1 MIRIAMIAHLSE
13 LSGAGTAL
21 VEKAAH
27 LNPSKFQV
35 ILVLPGDGPLWEFAQ
50 QRNLNV
56 RIIPNSESSIGDSH
70 WRRKT
75 NLLIGRLRYIVNLRR
90 FFKDE
95 RIQVA
100 FVNSTASVFA
110 GIAGRLAKIPVFW
123 MVHEVL
129 DTPSRATRLKM
140 RIVKLLSNAMAWDSN
155 LGKALFPPSSGIP
168 HIVFPNYV
176 DTNRFQYHAKT
187 VLPNKIR
194 TVLCNGPF
202 PRKGADVF
210 LKAARIVASSTTVP
224 CRFVLVGPELQAHKA
239 FCEEL
244 HQTAGSPELSGRVEF
259 MGIRKD
265 IPQLLANADVFVSA
279 SRNEAWPII
288 VLEAMACGTPV
299 VCTSVG
305 DCSIM
310 TGTDNERGLLVPSND
325 PEAMA
330 LAIVRCLE
338 HPEEA
343 ARRAEGAY
351 RWVCRTCSGPEY
363 WRPLEDLLE
372 KIVTG

>member
-27 LNPSKFQV
+27 LDTSKFQV
-35 ILVLPGDGPLWEFAQ
+35 ILVLPGDGPLWEFAK

-56 RIIPNSESSIGDSH
+56 CIVPNSESSIGDSH
-70 WRRKT
+70 WARKI
-75 NLLIGRLRYIVNLRR
+75 NLLTGRLRYIADLRR
-90 FFKDE
+90 FLKNE

-110 GIAGRLAKIPVFW
+110 GIAGRLARIPVFW

-129 DTPSRATRLKM
+129 DTPSQATRLKM

-155 LGKALFPPSSGIP
+155 LGKALFPPPPGIP

-176 DTNRFQYHAKT
+176 DTNRFRYRVKT
-187 VLPNKIR
+187 LSPDKTR

-210 LKAARIVASSTTVP
+210 LKAARIVAASTAIP
-224 CRFVLVGPELQAHKA
+224 CRFVIVGPELPAHSA
-239 FCEEL
+239 FCEAL
-244 HQTAGSPELSGRVEF
+244 HQTADSPELSGKVEF

-265 IPQLLANADVFVSA
+265 IPQLLADADVFVSA

-288 VLEAMACGTPV
+288 VLEAMASGTPV

-305 DCSIM
+305 DCHII

-325 PEAMA
+325 PETMA
-330 LAIVRCLE
+330 QAIVRCLE
-338 HPEEA
+338 HPEDA
-343 ARRAEGAY
+343 TRRAETAY
-351 RWVCRTCSGPEY
+351 DWVSRTCSGPDY

-372 KIVTG
+372 KIASR